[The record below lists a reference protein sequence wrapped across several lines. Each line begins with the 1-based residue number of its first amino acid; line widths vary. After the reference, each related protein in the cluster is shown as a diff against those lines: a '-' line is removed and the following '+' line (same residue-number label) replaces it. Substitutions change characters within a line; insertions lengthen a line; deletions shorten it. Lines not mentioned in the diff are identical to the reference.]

1 MHAPLLQLGWT
12 LAVFLGLYAFYCHW
26 EARRA
31 AFAEAFRRVE
41 SSRTA
46 GGQAE
51 ATTYRSR
58 SRWALLA
65 CGALIGSALLSAI

>member
-1 MHAPLLQLGWT
+1 MQTPLLQLGCT

-31 AFAEAFRRVE
+31 AFADAFRRVE
-41 SSRTA
+41 SSPTA